1 MDNSTLINQLADEVD
16 NLFHIYQ
23 GLAGH
28 IQDGSPAITRLR
40 SQEVRQLGTTV
51 QRMQAY
57 IETLACRLRDQSKGV
72 AHEPWILHTRVQPR
86 VLISAS
92 LQKIVSKYHL
102 EGQHEIWV
110 NPSGTVLD
118 PFERPVGIS
127 TGESDELLFQ
137 KGFVKASLDVYY
149 PDQFSVT
156 LIGTAEN
163 LEKATGTQIMQADT
177 LQERYTKSLLAI
189 RNRSESNATYTV
201 TYSDEGW
208 HVHFQTG
215 IAPHFGLEPH
225 YTLRELIER
234 VKSHYPE
241 YRPRLTA
248 PQLEDYV
255 RELNDLV
262 DTHGYQAFVPHA
274 VNALMRCAPPD
285 MRPSTR
291 IALQEEAKSAFE
303 TGVGLQHVIKQ
314 LSSQQQKQQL
324 DQNQHRSQTL

>member
-127 TGESDELLFQ
+127 TGEFRRTPISKRICEGKPRCLLPRSIL
-137 KGFVKASLDVYY
+137 G
-149 PDQFSVT
+149 
-156 LIGTAEN
+156 
-163 LEKATGTQIMQADT
+163 DT
-177 LQERYTKSLLAI
+177 DWYGRKS
-189 RNRSESNATYTV
+189 
-201 TYSDEGW
+201 
-208 HVHFQTG
+208 
-215 IAPHFGLEPH
+215 
-225 YTLRELIER
+225 
-234 VKSHYPE
+234 
-241 YRPRLTA
+241 
-248 PQLEDYV
+248 
-255 RELNDLV
+255 
-262 DTHGYQAFVPHA
+262 
-274 VNALMRCAPPD
+274 
-285 MRPSTR
+285 
-291 IALQEEAKSAFE
+291 
-303 TGVGLQHVIKQ
+303 
-314 LSSQQQKQQL
+314 
-324 DQNQHRSQTL
+324 